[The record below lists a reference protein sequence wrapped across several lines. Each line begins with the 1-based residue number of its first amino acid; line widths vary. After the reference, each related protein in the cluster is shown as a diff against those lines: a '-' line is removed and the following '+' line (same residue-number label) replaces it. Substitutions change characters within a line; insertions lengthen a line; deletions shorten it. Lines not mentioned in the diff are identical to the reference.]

1 MRALILAILLV
12 VPSAA
17 RGFNTESRGATWPN
31 GTSFRT
37 LSDIGEGVAV
47 VFSPDLAPV
56 GNRLL
61 YQRLGF
67 LYFENPDWRSVLDLL
82 AAHNRQHPDSAIT
95 TLLLETHGTNGNGL
109 KLQLGKDPED
119 QRSYISAGALEE
131 ELDRLGIATAFM
143 SACNAGR
150 LFRPEIYRALNRDPG
165 DALFLPATI
174 GIIDSSDR
182 FDPEGSRV
190 RVFRRR
196 QSNLETLVH
205 GRIDELSAPGQAAF
219 ASDRESVLQPFAVS
233 TMLVQLLT
241 GDPSLELTS
250 AGHTEI
256 RSRADLT
263 PQESERLFETFLKLV
278 DQLAARETTTA
289 VAGLSTAP

>member
-17 RGFNTESRGATWPN
+17 RGFDTESCCAEWPN
-31 GTSFRT
+31 GTSFPT
-37 LSDIGEGVAV
+37 LADIGKHVAV
-47 VFSPDLAPV
+47 VFSPDLAPP
-56 GNRLL
+56 GNRTL
-61 YQRLGF
+61 YSRLGF
-67 LYFENPDWRSVLDLL
+67 LYLENPDWRSVLDLL
-82 AAHNRQHPDSAIT
+82 AAHNRQHPEQAIT

-109 KLQLGKDPED
+109 KLQLGKEPES

-131 ELDRLGIATAFM
+131 ELDRLGITTVFV

-150 LFRPEIYRALNRDPG
+150 LFRPEIYRTLNRDPG
-165 DALFLPATI
+165 DPLFLPATL

-182 FDPEGSRV
+182 FDPETSKV

-205 GRIDELSAPGQAAF
+205 GRIDELSQPSRAAF
-219 ASDRESVLQPFAVS
+219 ASDRETGSEPFAVS

-241 GDPSLELTS
+241 GDPALQLTS
-250 AGHTEI
+250 AGHTEV

-263 PQESERLFETFLKLV
+263 PRESERLFETFLKLV
-278 DQLAARETTTA
+278 DQLAAHETTTPA
-289 VAGLSTAP
+289 AGLSTAP

>member
-1 MRALILAILLV
+1 MRALLLTLLLV
-12 VPSAA
+12 VPTAA
-17 RGFNTESRGATWPN
+17 RGFDTESRGVAWPN

-37 LSDIGEGVAV
+37 LSDIGKGVAV
-47 VFSPDLAPV
+47 VFSPDLAPA

-67 LYFENPDWRSVLDLL
+67 LYFENPDWRLVLDLL
-82 AAHNRQHPDSAIT
+82 AAHNRQHPDRAIT
-95 TLLLETHGTNGNGL
+95 TLVLETHGTNGNGL
-109 KLQLGKDPED
+109 KLQLGKEPEN
-119 QRSYISAGALEE
+119 QRSYISAGGLEE
-131 ELDRLGIATAFM
+131 ELDRLGITTVFM

-165 DALFLPATI
+165 DPLFLPATL

-182 FDPEGSRV
+182 FDPEVSKV

-205 GRIDELSAPGQAAF
+205 GRIDELSILGHAAF
-219 ASDRESVLQPFAVS
+219 ASDRKSLSQPFAVS
-233 TMLVQLLT
+233 TMFVQLLT

-250 AGHTEI
+250 AGHTEV

-278 DQLAARETTTA
+278 DQIAAGEAMT
-289 VAGLSTAP
+289 VAGLSTTAP

>member
-1 MRALILAILLV
+1 MRTLILAILLV
-12 VPSAA
+12 VPSTA
-17 RGFNTESRGATWPN
+17 RGFNTESCCAKWPN
-31 GTSFRT
+31 GTSFQT
-37 LSDIGEGVAV
+37 LSDIGQGVAV
-47 VFSPDLAPV
+47 VFSPDLAPP
-56 GNRLL
+56 GNRAI
-61 YQRLGF
+61 YPRLGF
-67 LYFENPDWRSVLDLL
+67 LYLENPDWRSVLDLL
-82 AAHNRQHPDSAIT
+82 AAHNRQHPDRAIR

-109 KLQLGKDPED
+109 KLQFGKDPED

-131 ELDRLGIATAFM
+131 ELDRLGITTVFV

-150 LFRPEIYRALNRDPG
+150 LFRPEIYRMLNRDPG
-165 DALFLPATI
+165 DPLFLPATL
-174 GIIDSSDR
+174 GIIDSSDH
-182 FDPEGSRV
+182 FDPEASKV

-205 GRIDELSAPGQAAF
+205 GKLDELSPPGRAAF
-219 ASDRESVLQPFAVS
+219 VSDRETGSEPFAVS

-278 DQLAARETTTA
+278 DQLAARETTA
-289 VAGLSTAP
+289 AAGLSTAAP

>member
-17 RGFNTESRGATWPN
+17 RGFNTESCCATWPN

-37 LSDIGEGVAV
+37 LSDVGKGVAI
-47 VFSPDLAPV
+47 VFSPDLAPA

-61 YQRLGF
+61 YPRLGF
-67 LYFENPDWRSVLDLL
+67 LYLENPDWRSVMDLL
-82 AAHNRQHPDSAIT
+82 AAHNRQHPDRAIS

-109 KLQLGKDPED
+109 KLQFGKEPEH

-131 ELDRLGIATAFM
+131 ELGRLGITTVFM

-165 DALFLPATI
+165 DPLFLPATL

-182 FDPEGSRV
+182 FDPEASRV
-190 RVFRRR
+190 RVYRRR

-205 GRIDELSAPGQAAF
+205 GRIDELSPSSRAAF
-219 ASDRESVLQPFAVS
+219 VSDRESVSQPFAVS
-233 TMLVQLLT
+233 TMLIQLLT

-250 AGHTEI
+250 AGHTVV

-263 PQESERLFETFLKLV
+263 PQESERLFERFLKLV
-278 DQLAARETTTA
+278 DQAAARETTTA